1 MKDIIDNIRVYL
13 EDAPSV
19 DLSSPD
25 SLEYFRDYVE
35 LFAEDKN
42 EDRLNELLDQ
52 LNAGIIAK
60 KGKIATRALYE
71 LLPDVFVT
79 LDPESKVQEHDA
91 EWVLGKYR
99 EAYPTDEVIHQQA
112 RDVEK
117 WVNTFHER
125 AAREII
131 EAIPEYKAK
140 GHTMTVSGLLRSI
153 FGSELVLW
161 EELAGTI
168 QYNVRELAR
177 RIDEPE
183 LECEGVVRDVKH
195 LMASHAIRRPVLEG
209 MEPIDVKRFIQEF
222 RELRPTENTGV
233 LRIIATLAYLY
244 DDKKGD
250 EPMNQV
256 QAKALKEL
264 RERVCAPEIPLDFPL
279 SNRAEATAFQRYIRD
294 DHDEDLSQELS
305 AALFEYATTGYEVD
319 PLMSI
324 ELQGAVERL
333 RGDIERYEG
342 SPFNIPSN
350 PLTLPD
356 VLRDLRQ
363 HGSYKCLH
371 SVQVS
376 ARMVY
381 TQLLSEAARDLQK
394 TFDRIGLRYVIDT
407 DNDCKGL
414 FKAMDKYTGTP
425 NRDVVELRKRLEQ
438 IINVYHDEAVAIPD
452 KPRRRTGETY
462 TTTTEAY
469 ASIFNK
475 PKPVTEEKPMNEN
488 LSIGAAFEA
497 TLHNLVNGE
506 STQDFIRKVVAET
519 VSEIAPTPIEVTYNG
534 NSNVLDLAHAKLETV
549 LTRMKAVRNIMLTGP
564 AGCGKTFLAKQVAD
578 GCGLPFAT
586 VSCSADMSSST
597 LLGWLLPVNSATFEY
612 VESDFIRLYENGGV
626 FLLDEMDAADPS
638 ILLVINQAL
647 ANGRLS
653 VPQRRGNTEVIR
665 HKDFVC
671 IAACNTF
678 GRGANVMYA
687 GRERLDE
694 ATLDRFRLGLIEMD
708 YDADLEVRLV
718 ASEVLTW
725 GRQVREKIEK
735 AQLRRI
741 LSTRFLLDASALYH
755 EAGATI
761 NEIENIYFTGWKE
774 DERVSVAVENRRPSE
789 WF

>member
-19 DLSSPD
+19 DLSNPQ

-52 LNAGIIAK
+52 LNAGITAK

-79 LDPESKVQEHDA
+79 LDPEREVEEHDA

-99 EAYPTDEVIHQQA
+99 EAYPVNEVVDDHAI
-112 RDVEK
+112 DVEA
-117 WVNTFHER
+117 WVDTFHER

-140 GHTMTVSGLLRSI
+140 GHAMTVSGLLRSV
-153 FGSELVLW
+153 FGSEMVLW
-161 EELAGTI
+161 EELAGWV
-168 QYNVRELAR
+168 QHNVRELAR

-183 LECEGVVRDVKH
+183 LECEGVVQDVKR
-195 LMASHAIRRPVLEG
+195 LMASHAIRRPVLVG
-209 MEPIDVKRFIQEF
+209 SEPIDVKRFIQEF

-256 QAKALKEL
+256 QTKALSEL
-264 RERVCAPEIPLDFPL
+264 RERVGGYGFPL
-279 SNRAEATAFQRYIRD
+279 GDRAEATEFQRYIRD
-294 DHDEDLSQELS
+294 DHRKELSQELS

-319 PLMSI
+319 PLMSV

-356 VLRDLRQ
+356 VLRDLQQ
-363 HGSYKCLH
+363 HGSWVSLH
-371 SVQVS
+371 SVRVS

-381 TQLLSEAARDLQK
+381 NQLLSEAVGDLQK
-394 TFDRIGLRYVIDT
+394 TFDRIGLRYYIDT
-407 DNDCKGL
+407 ENDCEGL

-425 NRDVVELRKRLEQ
+425 NRDVVEGRKRLEQ
-438 IINVYHDEAVAIPD
+438 IINIYHDEVVE
-452 KPRRRTGETY
+452 KPATM
-462 TTTTEAY
+462 TTTEAY
-469 ASIFNK
+469 VSIFDK
-475 PKPVTEEKPMNEN
+475 PKPVTEEKPMNDN

-497 TLHNLVNGE
+497 TISNLINGE
-506 STQDFIRKVVAET
+506 ATQDLIRKVVAET
-519 VSEIAPTPIEVTYNG
+519 VSGIAPTPIEVTYNE
-534 NSNVLDLAHAKLETV
+534 NATTVELAHEKLPTV
-549 LTRMKAVRNIMLTGP
+549 LNRMKAVRNLMLTGP

-578 GCGLPFAT
+578 SCGLPFAT

-665 HKDFVC
+665 HKDFIC

-708 YDADLEVRLV
+708 YDDELETRLV

-725 GRQVREKIEK
+725 GKEVREKIEK

-741 LSTRFLLDASALYH
+741 MSTRFLLDASALYR
-755 EAGATI
+755 EAGATVA
-761 NEIENIYFTGWKE
+761 EIERIFFTGWKE
-774 DERVSVAVENRRPSE
+774 DERESVAVENRRPSD

>member
-1 MKDIIDNIRVYL
+1 MRDIIDNIRVYL

-19 DLSSPD
+19 DLSNPD
-25 SLEYFRDYVE
+25 SLEYFRAYVE
-35 LFAEDKN
+35 SFAEDKN

-60 KGKIATRALYE
+60 KGKIATRALHD
-71 LLPDVFVT
+71 LLPNVFVT

-91 EWVLGKYR
+91 EWVLGKCR
-99 EAYPTDEVIHQQA
+99 EAYPTDEVVHEQA
-112 RDVEK
+112 RDVVA
-117 WVNTFHER
+117 WVNAFHER

-153 FGSELVLW
+153 FGSEMVLW
-161 EELAGTI
+161 EQLNGGI
-168 QYNVRELAR
+168 QYDVRELAR

-183 LECEGVVRDVKH
+183 LECEGVVQDVKR
-195 LMASHAIRRPVLEG
+195 LMASHAIRRPVLVG
-209 MEPIDVKRFIQEF
+209 GEPIDVKRFIQEF
-222 RELRPTENTGV
+222 RELRPTENAGV
-233 LRIIATLAYLY
+233 LQIIATLAYLY

-264 RERVCAPEIPLDFPL
+264 RERVCEPEIPLNFPL
-279 SNRAEATAFQRYIRD
+279 GDRAEARVFQRYIRD

-324 ELQGAVERL
+324 ELQGVVERL

-350 PLTLPD
+350 LLTLPD
-356 VLRDLRQ
+356 VLRDLQQ
-363 HGSYKCLH
+363 HGSYLSLH
-371 SVQVS
+371 SVRVS

-381 TQLLSEAARDLQK
+381 NQLLSEAARDLQK
-394 TFDRIGLRYVIDT
+394 TFDRIGLHYYIDT
-407 DNDCKGL
+407 NNDCKGL
-414 FKAMDKYTGTP
+414 FKAMDIYTGTP

-438 IINVYHDEAVAIPD
+438 IVGIYRDEPPA
-452 KPRRRTGETY
+452 TM
-462 TTTTEAY
+462 TTTEAY
-469 ASIFNK
+469 VSIFEKPK

-519 VSEIAPTPIEVTYNG
+519 VSEIAPTPIEVTYND

>member
-1 MKDIIDNIRVYL
+1 MRDIIDNIRVYVPL
-13 EDAPSV
+13 APSV
-19 DLSSPD
+19 DLGDLD
-25 SLEYFRDYVE
+25 SIETFRDYAKVWAKDE
-35 LFAEDKN
+35 N

-52 LNAGIIAK
+52 LNAEITEK

-71 LLPDVFVT
+71 LLPNVGFS
-79 LDPESKVQEHDA
+79 LDPEKKVEECDA
-91 EWVLGKYR
+91 EWILGKYH
-99 EAYPTDEVIHQQA
+99 EAYPDDDGAFDGLAT
-112 RDVEK
+112 DVEK
-117 WVNTFHER
+117 WVKTFHER
-125 AAREII
+125 AARDII
-131 EAIPEYKAK
+131 EAIPEYKST
-140 GHTMTVSGLLRSI
+140 GHARTVSGLLRSI
-153 FGSELVLW
+153 FASEMVLW
-161 EELAGTI
+161 EQLASRI
-168 QYNVRELAR
+168 QRDVRSLAE
-177 RIDEPE
+177 RIGEPE
-183 LECEGVVRDVKH
+183 LEYEGVVQDVKH
-195 LMASHAIRRPVLEG
+195 LMASHAIRRPVLVG
-209 MEPIDVKRFIQEF
+209 SEPIDVKRFIQEF
-222 RELRPTENTGV
+222 RELRPTENAGV

-256 QAKALKEL
+256 QMKALKEL
-264 RERVCAPEIPLDFPL
+264 RERVDTPEMPRDFPL
-279 SNRAEATAFQRYIRD
+279 GDRAEATEFQRYIRD
-294 DHDEDLSQELS
+294 SYDEELSQELS
-305 AALFEYATTGYEVD
+305 AALFEYATTGNEVD
-319 PLMSI
+319 PPVSI
-324 ELQGAVERL
+324 ELLGAVERL

-342 SPFNIPSN
+342 SPFNIPLN

-356 VLRDLRQ
+356 VLRDLQQ
-363 HGSYKCLH
+363 HGSYISLH
-371 SVQVS
+371 SVRVS

-381 TQLLSEAARDLQK
+381 NQLLSEAARDLQK

-425 NRDVVELRKRLEQ
+425 NREVVEMRKRLEQ
-438 IINVYHDEAVAIPD
+438 IIDIYRDE
-452 KPRRRTGETY
+452 PRPS
-462 TTTTEAY
+462 TTTTEACTSIFDKPTMSEAY
-469 ASIFNK
+469 ASKLNK
-475 PKPVTEEKPMNEN
+475 PTTEEKPMNDN

-497 TLHNLVNGE
+497 TLHDLLNGE

-519 VSEIAPTPIEVTYNG
+519 VSEIAPTPIEVTYNE
-534 NSNVLDLAHAKLETV
+534 NATTVELAHEKLPTV
-549 LTRMKAVRNIMLTGP
+549 LNRMKAVRNLMLTGP

-578 GCGLPFAT
+578 SCGLPFAT

-653 VPQRRGNTEVIR
+653 VPQRRGNTEVVR
-665 HKDFVC
+665 HKDFIC

-694 ATLDRFRLGLIEMD
+694 ATLDRFRLGLVEMD

-741 LSTRFLLDASALYH
+741 LSTRFLLDASALYR

-774 DERVSVAVENRRPSE
+774 DERKSVAVENRRPSE